1 MTVSDLAG
9 ILDPVGVDEFLTSYY
24 GRRWCYIPGDHH
36 KFAGLFDWEEVNRT
50 LSHHHLDWI
59 HRDRDGA
66 VDRPRLGMVKEGQ
79 NLRND
84 VLVGHVDAPD
94 GSRRPQIDQ
103 VALTHQVRGGT
114 TLYGGD
120 LGDYHPALGT
130 LATNVGRVLGE
141 RVKMGMHAVTRTVS
155 GRKGHS
161 DAFDI
166 FVLQIAGRKRWKLR
180 GRDPLRPIVGQ
191 AVAPNPDPGPVELD
205 TILEPGDVLYVP
217 VGWWHDPCAVDGPS
231 LHMNVTIL
239 PRTGDH
245 FLAWMRS
252 EVESLPSFV
261 AAASA
266 AASGHSLDEALMA
279 ALRDDVAAMVTQG
292 ALEQFLHEAAEDARR
307 SERLAFTFPE
317 TGAVDHGVR

>member
-1 MTVSDLAG
+1 MTVSNLAEL
-9 ILDPVGVDEFLTSYY
+9 LDPVGVDEFLADYY
-24 GRRWCYIPGDHH
+24 GQRWCYIPGGPR
-36 KFAGLFDWEEVNRT
+36 KFDGLFDWADVNRT
-50 LSHHHLDWI
+50 LAHHHLDWI

-66 VDRPRLGMVKEGQ
+66 LDRPRLGMVKEGQ

-84 VLVGHVDAPD
+84 VLVGPVEAPD
-94 GSRRPQIDQ
+94 GSRRSQIDQ

-120 LGDYHPALGT
+120 LGDYHPALGA

-166 FVLQIAGRKRWKLR
+166 FVLQVAGRKRWRLR

-205 TILEPGDVLYVP
+205 AVLEPGDVLYVP

-252 EVESLPSFV
+252 AVESLPSFA

-266 AASGHSLDEALMA
+266 AASGESPDAALMA
-279 ALRDDVAAMVTQG
+279 ALRDDVSAMVTPESL
-292 ALEQFLHEAAEDARR
+292 ARFLHEAAEDARQT
-307 SERLAFTFPE
+307 ERLAFAFPE
-317 TGAVDHGVR
+317 TGTPDDGS